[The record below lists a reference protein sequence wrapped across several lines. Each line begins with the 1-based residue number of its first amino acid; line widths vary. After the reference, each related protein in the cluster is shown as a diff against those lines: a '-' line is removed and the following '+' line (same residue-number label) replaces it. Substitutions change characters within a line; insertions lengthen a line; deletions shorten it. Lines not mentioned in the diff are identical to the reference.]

1 MIVSPFERVLGRLLG
16 VGIGLSTALLGLG
29 LLLTL
34 IVPGEVSAHL
44 LNAGLLVLMG
54 TPATRVVLACGEF
67 VRTREWFFA
76 LASIGVLCVLAMT
89 VWIAVHGGG

>member
-1 MIVSPFERVLGRLLG
+1 MNVSPFERVLGRLLG
-16 VGIGLSTALLGLG
+16 IGIGLSTALLGLG
-29 LLLTL
+29 LVLT
-34 IVPGEVSAHL
+34 IFMPGEAAAYL

-89 VWIAVHGGG
+89 VWVAVRGGG